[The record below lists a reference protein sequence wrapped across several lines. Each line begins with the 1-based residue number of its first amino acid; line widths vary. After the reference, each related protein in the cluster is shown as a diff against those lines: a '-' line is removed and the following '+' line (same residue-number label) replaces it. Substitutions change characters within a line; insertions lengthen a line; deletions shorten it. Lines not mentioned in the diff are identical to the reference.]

1 MRTILHS
8 DMNNCYAS
16 IELLHHPELRGR
28 PLAVGGDPEARHGIV
43 LAKDQLAKKAGVK
56 TGMALWQ
63 ARQVCPNIIFVPPH
77 MDLYLRFSRLAHE
90 IYSDYTDQQ
99 EAFGVDESWL
109 DVTGSASCK
118 GDGELIA
125 KEISD
130 RIKFELGITVSI
142 GVSWNKIFAKF
153 GSDYKKPDAITVI
166 SKENYRDI
174 IWPQPVEDLLYVGSA
189 TKRKLNGYG
198 ITTIG
203 QLAQTDPELLH
214 RWLGKMG
221 YVLYMFANGEDRTPV
236 SHENYS
242 APIKSIGNSTTTP
255 RDHVN
260 EDDVRV
266 IAYVLAESV
275 AARLRENNFKCKTVE
290 ISVRDNELYSFTRQ
304 MKIKQPTD
312 LTGEIAENAMRLFH
326 ENYHW
331 HKPIRSIGVRA
342 CDLINAACP
351 VQLDLF
357 VDEAKREKLHKLDVA
372 VDVIRSRFGFDSIQR
387 GLMYTDR
394 LLSKVNAKE
403 DHTVHPHG
411 YFEGG
416 NKTGVELYQYV

>member
-1 MRTILHS
+1 M
-8 DMNNCYAS
+8 
-16 IELLHHPELRGR
+16 
-28 PLAVGGDPEARHGIV
+28 
-43 LAKDQLAKKAGVK
+43 
-56 TGMALWQ
+56 
-63 ARQVCPNIIFVPPH
+63 
-77 MDLYLRFSRLAHE
+77 
-90 IYSDYTDQQ
+90 
-99 EAFGVDESWL
+99 
-109 DVTGSASCK
+109 
-118 GDGELIA
+118 
-125 KEISD
+125 
-130 RIKFELGITVSI
+130 
-142 GVSWNKIFAKF
+142 
-153 GSDYKKPDAITVI
+153 
-166 SKENYRDI
+166 
-174 IWPQPVEDLLYVGSA
+174 
-189 TKRKLNGYG
+189 
-198 ITTIG
+198 
-203 QLAQTDPELLH
+203 
-214 RWLGKMG
+214 
-221 YVLYMFANGEDRTPV
+221 
-236 SHENYS
+236 
-242 APIKSIGNSTTTP
+242 
-255 RDHVN
+255 
-260 EDDVRV
+260 
-266 IAYVLAESV
+266 
-275 AARLRENNFKCKTVE
+275 E

-357 VDEAKREKLHKLDVA
+357 VDEAKREKIHKLDVA